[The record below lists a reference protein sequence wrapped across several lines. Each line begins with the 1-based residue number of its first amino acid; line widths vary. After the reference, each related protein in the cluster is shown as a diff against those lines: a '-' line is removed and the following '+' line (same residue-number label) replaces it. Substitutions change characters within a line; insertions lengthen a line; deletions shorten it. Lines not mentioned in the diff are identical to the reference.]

1 MICHFLSIVES
12 RFSKKYYSKLICR
25 FFDFL
30 LGNYDWTIPNFTF
43 VKINGNRNKYGA
55 SVMSTQYLTYD
66 LSISSRITILSK
78 YVVMK
83 IPETIIAQKD
93 TSFCVVFS
101 IINKESN
108 KRLYHVGNTFQ
119 KYCFYLRINISKLNR
134 SNITIK
140 DSTFQLDMFSIAYV
154 CAIWKINWHYKNYLS

>member
-1 MICHFLSIVES
+1 
-12 RFSKKYYSKLICR
+12 
-25 FFDFL
+25 
-30 LGNYDWTIPNFTF
+30 
-43 VKINGNRNKYGA
+43 
-55 SVMSTQYLTYD
+55 MSTQYLTYD

-154 CAIWKINWHYKNYLS
+154 CAI